1 MLGVILGRWDLSVPV
16 GLGQNFC
23 CLGGGGIREMLG
35 MMMIHVSG
43 RVVVRRGAG
52 SYPLAM
58 VLSLY
63 VR

>member
-1 MLGVILGRWDLSVPV
+1 
-16 GLGQNFC
+16 
-23 CLGGGGIREMLG
+23 MLG
-35 MMMIHVSG
+35 MVMIHVSG

-63 VR
+63 VRLVCCVLRDVP